1 MLWINLKNIDLG
13 EGSRHTACDFT
24 EMPRRGKSKGRVD
37 CGFLGLEYRMREVF
51 LRKGQKAIPDE
62 YRAFGR
68 RDYNCS
74 QVRYDEHTWGLV
86 EESLLGLEFN
96 S

>member
-37 CGFLGLEYRMREVF
+37 WFPRPGV
-51 LRKGQKAIPDE
+51 QDE
-62 YRAFGR
+62 GGV
-68 RDYNCS
+68 S
-74 QVRYDEHTWGLV
+74 
-86 EESLLGLEFN
+86 EEGTESH

>member
-1 MLWINLKNIDLG
+1 
-13 EGSRHTACDFT
+13 
-24 EMPRRGKSKGRVD
+24 
-37 CGFLGLEYRMREVF
+37 MREVF